1 MSPRRRAG
9 SGGPLPFGA
18 FLGRAA
24 SGSRLGPALRRGRLM
39 AAWPA
44 AVGPQLAQLTWPVAL
59 QGKTLVVAVS
69 DHALATVLRYQ
80 LPRILERLRAE
91 AGGAIA
97 EIRLT
102 VQPRRAPTLEGEVD
116 AGLPA
121 AAAPAQRRTGDA
133 AERLDLAR
141 RRLAA
146 LWSDRTGPACELCGA
161 VLTAVELKEPPVAPR
176 DAAPVPASPPA
187 AGVICAHCARLLEE
201 PRILALARRLVGS
214 QELQTGL
221 DEVDREAVTL
231 LARLRLAGDLR
242 ELARQVV
249 TDSSLRPYLEAL
261 SRRYLQLAGW
271 EGPAERGAHLL
282 PAPELAGLLG
292 WN

>member
-1 MSPRRRAG
+1 
-9 SGGPLPFGA
+9 
-18 FLGRAA
+18 
-24 SGSRLGPALRRGRLM
+24 M

-44 AVGPQLAQLTWPVAL
+44 AVGPQLARLTWPVAL

-80 LPRILERLRAE
+80 LPRILERLKAE

-102 VQPRRAPTLEGEVD
+102 VQPQSPGRL
-116 AGLPA
+116 AGAEDPGVPA
-121 AAAPAQRRTGDA
+121 AVPPAQRRTGDP
-133 AERLDLAR
+133 AERLELAR

-146 LWSDRTGPACELCGA
+146 LWSDRTGPACGLCGA
-161 VLTAVELKEPPVAPR
+161 VLAGVDLKESPVQAREDPS
-176 DAAPVPASPPA
+176 APASPRA
-187 AGVICAHCARLLEE
+187 AGAICAHCARLIED
-201 PRILALARRLVGS
+201 PRILALARRLVGG

-221 DEVDREAVTL
+221 DEVDRAAVNL
-231 LARLRLAGDLR
+231 LARLRLESDLR
-242 ELARQVV
+242 ELAHQVIA
-249 TDSSLRPYLEAL
+249 DSSLRPYLEAL

-292 WN
+292 WS